1 MSETA
6 SKKIDNL
13 LQRIKNETTPPSPV
27 PMNRAGSGG
36 RKALPLN
43 LSNTSSPVMARP
55 RNLSFTTR
63 QNDNQETE
71 RKLREIMRISGDLTI
86 EGVLFKTDIK
96 DMEHIEELGNGT
108 CGHVVKMRHKPSGSI
123 IAVKQMRRS
132 GNSDENKRII
142 MDIEVVLKSHDCKYI
157 VQCLGCFITDSEVW
171 ICMELMD
178 TCFDKLLKRYKQSI
192 PEEVLGKV
200 TVATVEALSYLKDKH
215 DVMHRDVKPSNILL
229 DTKGNVK
236 LCDFGISGRL
246 VDSMAKTRSAGC
258 AAYMA
263 PERIEPPDPENPDYD
278 IRADVWSLGITLV
291 EMATGVF
298 PYQDCKTDFEVLAK
312 VIGQEPPSLPTDREF
327 SPEFREFVSLCLIK
341 DPKQRPKYTNLKDH
355 DFIKKYEAINN
366 VNVGEWYVKLI
377 KRSEEMTNRSAPRQ
391 NSAANTIRQFFS
403 SRQALQP
410 QQSLT
415 AALQSLTNGKTSA
428 KPTAE
433 ALSPPPATKAP
444 HVSRFSCFQRANQS
458 PEASNPA
465 TRSYSPYSAY
475 QNHVAM
481 LKEQLENK
489 ITQQLQSNAGSSYTP
504 VPSRRPLDG
513 SPTPTATPYQ
523 HRRVASETRW
533 RSPSASPLPLRTQFQ
548 VEENQYN
555 CGNTS
560 PIILQRFYHQQKQ
573 QQMVKEAE
581 ESGKKRFASYIK
593 MQLSGDRSGRSSR
606 HQSPEPPPRLNRHPS
621 GENQSPLALRRNFL
635 ENHPCNSPSLCRRY
649 ISPTPPVPP
658 PRRLSE
664 SSSVPGSPQHLRAR
678 FHYTPEPQRRLF
690 QNDDVS

>member
-1 MSETA
+1 MSEAT
-6 SKKIDNL
+6 SKKIDDLLSRIQSERSSPNL
-13 LQRIKNETTPPSPV
+13 SFNRSGNGSLPPS
-27 PMNRAGSGG
+27 
-36 RKALPLN
+36 RKGLSLGLN
-43 LSNTSSPVMARP
+43 SNNGSPVLARP
-55 RNLSFTTR
+55 KNLIFTTR
-63 QNDNQETE
+63 QNDDVETE
-71 RKLREIMRISGDLTI
+71 KKLKEIMKISGDLTVD
-86 EGVLFKTDIK
+86 GVMYKTDIK

-178 TCFDKLLKRYKQSI
+178 TCFDKLLRRFKQPI

-200 TVATVEALSYLKDKH
+200 TVATVAALSYLKDKH

-263 PERIEPPDPENPDYD
+263 PERIEPPDPQNPDYD

-298 PYQDCKTDFEVLAK
+298 PYQDCKTDFEVLTK
-312 VIGQEPPSLPTDREF
+312 VIGQDPPTLPADKGF
-327 SPEFREFVSLCLIK
+327 SEEFRSFVRYCLVK
-341 DPKQRPKYTNLKDH
+341 DPKDRPKYNLLKSH
-355 DFIKKYEAINN
+355 EFIKKYERVNN
-366 VNVGEWYVKLI
+366 VNVGEWYVHLI
-377 KRSEEMTNRSAPRQ
+377 KTSEEMANRAASRQ
-391 NSAANTIRQFFS
+391 NSTASSIRQFFT
-403 SRQALQP
+403 SRQSAHNQQP
-410 QQSLT
+410 PSSTSSQI
-415 AALQSLTNGKTSA
+415 LTNGKT
-428 KPTAE
+428 
-433 ALSPPPATKAP
+433 LSPNPMSPKP
-444 HVSRFSCFQRANQS
+444 EKKVSHISRFSCFQRDNQS
-458 PEASNPA
+458 QEYQVP
-465 TRSYSPYSAY
+465 RSYSPYQPHQS
-475 QNHVAM
+475 HVAS
-481 LKEQLENK
+481 LKEQLENR
-489 ITQQLQSNAGSSYTP
+489 IVQNSTASSFASP
-504 VPSRRPLDG
+504 SVSRRPLEVS
-513 SPTPTATPYQ
+513 SPAPNSPYE

-533 RSPSASPLPLRTQFQ
+533 RSPSASPLPLRSQFQ
-548 VEENQYN
+548 VEEPLYHS
-555 CGNTS
+555 GNTS

-573 QQMVKEAE
+573 LQLQKEAE
-581 ESGKKRFASYIK
+581 ESGKKRFSSFLK
-593 MQLSGDRSGRSSR
+593 LQLGGDRSGRSSR
-606 HQSPEPPPRLNRHPS
+606 HQSPEPPPRLSRRPS

-635 ENHPCNSPSLCRRY
+635 ENNSCNSPSLSRRY
-649 ISPTPPVPP
+649 VSPTPPLPP

-664 SSSVPGSPQHLRAR
+664 STSVPGSPQHLRTR

-690 QNDDVS
+690 QKDEVS